1 MRKFILADHVS
12 RNDEYSVCYRQ
23 GDVDGACG
31 IYSLL
36 ACLDLC
42 GALNSHPSDAIEK
55 FDKRTRLGKA
65 LKTLGGNDILF
76 KNGLDLAEIQN
87 FITAGYNKTLAT
99 KESEA
104 KGKKVLNFA
113 VENIRQGH
121 PTILGLRNATLDH
134 WVVAAGVELF
144 HDPDDEIV
152 TKILLIDPSEEAS
165 HLCPWNNYLS
175 IAQPAKGRYPYC
187 LSEGSYVMCEEALA
201 IWPQ

>member
-65 LKTLGGNDILF
+65 L
-76 KNGLDLAEIQN
+76 
-87 FITAGYNKTLAT
+87 
-99 KESEA
+99 
-104 KGKKVLNFA
+104 
-113 VENIRQGH
+113 
-121 PTILGLRNATLDH
+121 
-134 WVVAAGVELF
+134 
-144 HDPDDEIV
+144 
-152 TKILLIDPSEEAS
+152 
-165 HLCPWNNYLS
+165 
-175 IAQPAKGRYPYC
+175 
-187 LSEGSYVMCEEALA
+187 
-201 IWPQ
+201 